1 MTYKVIL
8 TARAR
13 RDLESSLPPAA
24 AAAVMEFIRGPLADN
39 PHRVGQA
46 LRSPRLGQ
54 YSARRGEY
62 RMIYTIDEDAITV
75 TVITMRHRR
84 DAYRS

>member
-1 MTYKVIL
+1 MTYKVVL
-8 TARAR
+8 TSRAR
-13 RDLESSLPPAA
+13 RDLESRLPAA
-24 AAAVMEFIRGPLADN
+24 AAAAVLEFIRGPLAEN
-39 PHRVGQA
+39 PHRAGRA
-46 LRSPRLGQ
+46 LRAPRLGQ

-62 RMIYTIDEDAITV
+62 RVIYTIDDGAVVV